1 MGSEM
6 QCTSLA
12 NACRIIHT
20 SACESTGVQ
29 ISCRCPPKVLSG
41 TRGYRAHRPGSRGR
55 VVLPSREQ
63 KASVTPWGNHKCL
76 QSMMFNP
83 VLVFGR
89 QLTVEQFLLV
99 QFAEC
104 DGFNS
109 AVWRGA
115 VPEFTTKETSSLSVQ
130 VCLPLLGTHKCLE
143 MRYPRD
149 TETAFWP
156 AALSVLSLA
165 ITPGKSGAFCLPHC
179 SVKALLWAA
188 RPRLALP
195 GGYRSTCV
203 VWIA

>member
-1 MGSEM
+1 MKV
-6 QCTSLA
+6 QV
-12 NACRIIHT
+12 CRFH
-20 SACESTGVQ
+20 AVVPL
-29 ISCRCPPKVLSG
+29 RCWVVPEG
-41 TRGYRAHRPGSRGR
+41 TEPTVRAAGGGWCCHPGSRKPR
-55 VVLPSREQ
+55 WLPGGTTNASRAWCLTQ
-63 KASVTPWGNHKCL
+63 SLFLGGSWQTSDFFWFSLLNVT
-76 QSMMFNP
+76 
-83 VLVFGR
+83 
-89 QLTVEQFLLV
+89 
-99 QFAEC
+99 
-104 DGFNS
+104 GFNS

-179 SVKALLWAA
+179 SVKAPLWAA